1 MTRIWWFPSL
11 PLVESEVPKSDV
23 IVPSGKR
30 RPFKWQTSQHLSAD
44 VCPNTKKECDN
55 DNSVFV
61 NAPLPTPLRRFASV
75 FLNSISYSEKTDVVM

>member
-55 DNSVFV
+55 DNSVSVSYKCPFA
-61 NAPLPTPLRRFASV
+61 NASSQIRIG
-75 FLNSISYSEKTDVVM
+75 FLKQYFL

>member
-44 VCPNTKKECDN
+44 VCPNTKKKCDT
-55 DNSVFV
+55 DNSVFCV
-61 NAPLPTPLRRFASV
+61 MTLFLRLINAPLTSQMHFPARKS
-75 FLNSISYSEKTDVVM
+75 